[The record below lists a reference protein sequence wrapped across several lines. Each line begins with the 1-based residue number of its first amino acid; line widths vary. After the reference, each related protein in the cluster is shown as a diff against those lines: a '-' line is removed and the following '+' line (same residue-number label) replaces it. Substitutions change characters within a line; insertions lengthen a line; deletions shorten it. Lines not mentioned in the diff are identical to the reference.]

1 MIPVMWLSAKHTNNP
16 IPQIAYGS
24 ALLKLSEREKILA
37 TNQQEQ
43 EVRTLFKQPANEFDI
58 KLQNLPKSWEDV
70 RIEALHHVEEL
81 KTGNASLIETK
92 AASRALTSFPKNIDE
107 AKQNGL
113 FVVGLDGES
122 DVKINEM
129 KVATEPLM
137 IVVGSEGKGLSRLV
151 REKCD
156 LVVSIPMRATTESLN
171 ASVATSIALFWVDEQ
186 RRK

>member
-1 MIPVMWLSAKHTNNP
+1 MAKIICQHALVFWRVFLGGMRAIIGTQITQYIVVLIAYMIPVMWLSTKHTNNP

-107 AKQNGL
+107 AKQKWAEARAYN
-113 FVVGLDGES
+113 
-122 DVKINEM
+122 
-129 KVATEPLM
+129 VARAEPVNAHM
-137 IVVGSEGKGLSRLV
+137 APFFGK
-151 REKCD
+151 D
-156 LVVSIPMRATTESLN
+156 
-171 ASVATSIALFWVDEQ
+171 
-186 RRK
+186 